1 MNRPLYQLGP
11 VTVVISLTA
20 AEYDKVSIISLFLQR
35 GFRAWI
41 NAPGT
46 VKRGQP
52 ICINALIQGGKN
64 TLDLD
69 SFGFGFHNSM
79 KNEWHFVVQTE
90 SSGNAALKP
99 YSHT

>member
-1 MNRPLYQLGP
+1 MA
-11 VTVVISLTA
+11 ISLTA

-41 NAPGT
+41 NAQGT

-52 ICINALIQGGKN
+52 ICINALIQEKN

-69 SFGFGFHNSM
+69 SFVLGLHNSM
-79 KNEWHFVVQTE
+79 KNEWHFVVQM
-90 SSGNAALKP
+90 
-99 YSHT
+99 